1 MKKLFVSFLMTIASL
16 FTLAQQKTAK
26 NDVVLKLSGDEL
38 VGKVIKISDNDIDF
52 SYAGESLT
60 YTIKKSEVM
69 KITFASGRTEVFSKP
84 AAQPAP
90 ATPAE
95 TKVQQVSNVQPEAA
109 QSSAAPASSVN
120 HHNRV
125 AILPFAV
132 VMDGQ
137 LTANEVGEHV
147 QNDCYAIMSKHAG
160 VYTILNPRTTN
171 ALLIKAGV
179 TAENI
184 KGFTMEDLANILGVE
199 YVVDCMVS
207 VNKTSESVSQ
217 SNSGELKNKNKNS
230 SDQKFNTYSYGTAT
244 QNYKTNLALSMYDDK
259 GNSVYT
265 QNRNSFW
272 STQDAYKATLEYL
285 LKRSPLYTKN

>member
-1 MKKLFVSFLMTIASL
+1 VILASL
-16 FTLAQQKTAK
+16 FTFAQQKTTK
-26 NDVVLKLSGDEL
+26 NDVVLKQNGDEL
-38 VGKVIKISDNDIDF
+38 VGKVIKISESDIDF

-60 YTIKKSEVM
+60 YTIKKSDVI
-69 KITFASGRTEVFSKP
+69 KITFASGRTEVFSRP
-84 AAQPAP
+84 AQVA
-90 ATPAE
+90 PAE
-95 TKVQQVSNVQPEAA
+95 TKVQQVSDVQPAEV
-109 QSSAAPASSVN
+109 QSSKAPASTEN

-137 LTANEVGEHV
+137 LTASEVSEHV
-147 QNDCYAIMSKHAG
+147 QNDCYSVMSKHAG
-160 VYTILNPRTTN
+160 VYTVLNPRTTN

-184 KGFTMEDLANILGVE
+184 KGYTMEDLCNILGVE

-217 SNSGELKNKNKNS
+217 SNSGEVKNKNKNS

-259 GNSVYT
+259 GNSIYS

-272 STQDAYKATLEYL
+272 STQDAYRSTLEYL